1 MLKKYALLI
10 ILAAPYVTGV
20 AQDFE
25 IEGLILDQTIS
36 PAGHL
41 FYDALIDGWDMSK
54 NTSPISVH
62 ELPDIIRGNLI
73 WVEIEDVMV
82 YRERLGMRPTDIE
95 EKALSARSS
104 VSSYIKQK
112 DETSRQLEIY

>member
-1 MLKKYALLI
+1 MF
-10 ILAAPYVTGV
+10 LAAQHVTGV

-36 PAGHL
+36 PAGHQ
-41 FYDALIDGWDMSK
+41 FYEALVDGWDMSK

-62 ELPDIIRGNLI
+62 ELPDIIRGNLV
-73 WVEIEDVMV
+73 WVEVDDVMV
-82 YRERLGMRPTDIE
+82 FRERLSMRMTDID
-95 EKALSARSS
+95 EKALAARAA
-104 VSSYIKQK
+104 VSLYIKQK